1 MSYLEKILE
10 SHRLES
16 QNDNRS
22 FELLY
27 DKAVD
32 AEPTRG
38 FVDSLKSSQKGEIA
52 VIAEIKKKS
61 PSKGE
66 LASNLNPASLAKE
79 YEKGGAAAIS
89 VLTDENNFAGSKED
103 LIAAAKEVK
112 LPILRKDF
120 TVDLKDICDTRIMG
134 ADAVLLIVS
143 ALDQVEL
150 KDFLDLSI
158 ELDLDPL
165 VEVHDE
171 KELERALAVDAKL
184 IGVNQRD
191 LKSFE
196 VDPLKAINLI
206 SEIPAN
212 VTSVA
217 ESGIDSARSAS
228 ALREAGYAALL
239 VGELLVKSADRAK
252 TLSELRNIPV

>member
-1 MSYLEKILE
+1 VSYLEKILE

-66 LASNLNPASLAKE
+66 LASNLDPASLANE

>member
-1 MSYLEKILE
+1 LEKILE

-66 LASNLNPASLAKE
+66 LASNLDPASLANE

>member
-1 MSYLEKILE
+1 M
-10 SHRLES
+10 
-16 QNDNRS
+16 
-22 FELLY
+22 
-27 DKAVD
+27 
-32 AEPTRG
+32 
-38 FVDSLKSSQKGEIA
+38 
-52 VIAEIKKKS
+52 
-61 PSKGE
+61 
-66 LASNLNPASLAKE
+66 
-79 YEKGGAAAIS
+79 
-89 VLTDENNFAGSKED
+89 
-103 LIAAAKEVK
+103 
-112 LPILRKDF
+112 
-120 TVDLKDICDTRIMG
+120 
-134 ADAVLLIVS
+134 
-143 ALDQVEL
+143 
-150 KDFLDLSI
+150 
-158 ELDLDPL
+158 
-165 VEVHDE
+165 EVHDE

-239 VGELLVKSADRAK
+239 VGELLVKSSDRAK

>member
-158 ELDLDPL
+158 ELGLDPL

>member
-212 VTSVA
+212 VTPVA

>member
-66 LASNLNPASLAKE
+66 LASNLDPASLANE